1 MGLSRYQTV
10 LSSTA
15 GMRGVS
21 TMHFWSGGTPDTDAE
36 LDAIAT
42 AVNAF
47 WNTVKGRL
55 ATSVSYAGEAS
66 IDKLDITSGDII
78 GVKSVTGGSGT
89 GTDVADPLPWHTQGL
104 ITWHSGLYSGGR
116 ELVGKTFIPGMTEA
130 ASTQGV
136 MLTAFA
142 ITLETAAT
150 TLMNNSSLAVYSR
163 TKHTAGEVGS
173 RVVPL
178 RWSVLR
184 SRRP

>member
-1 MGLSRYQTV
+1 
-10 LSSTA
+10 
-15 GMRGVS
+15 
-21 TMHFWSGGTPDTDAE
+21 MHFWSGGTPDSDAE
-36 LDAIAT
+36 LDSIAA

-47 WNTVKGRL
+47 WNTVKGRW
-55 ATSVSYAGEAS
+55 ATSVSYVCESS

-78 GVKSVTGGSGT
+78 GVKSVTAGSGT
-89 GTDVADPLPWHTQGL
+89 GTDATEPLPWHTQGL
-104 ITWHSGLYSGGR
+104 ITWHSGLYAGGR
-116 ELVGKTFIPGMTEA
+116 ELVGKTFIPGMTEGA
-130 ASTQGV
+130 NAQGL
-136 MLTAFA
+136 MLNAYA